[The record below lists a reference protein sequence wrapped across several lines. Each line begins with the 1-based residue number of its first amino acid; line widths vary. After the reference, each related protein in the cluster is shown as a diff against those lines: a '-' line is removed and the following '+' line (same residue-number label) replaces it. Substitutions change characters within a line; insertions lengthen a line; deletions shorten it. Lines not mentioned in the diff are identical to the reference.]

1 MKHSDAPEN
10 RCRLWPSPNPPIIE
24 LIDYP
29 QKPQLARRSH
39 WKKSMGQP
47 GSAPYGGIVTAQ
59 CNLSAAKL
67 LEINPCIARSLGQ
80 ALAAVGSRK
89 KTGRFFGPLLFALCV
104 FNQAVS
110 SHQQPLFSIW

>member
-10 RCRLWPSPNPPIIE
+10 RCCLWPSPNPPIIE

-47 GSAPYGGIVTAQ
+47 GSAPYGGVVTAQ
-59 CNLSAAKL
+59 CNLSASKL
-67 LEINPCIARSLGQ
+67 LEMDPYIARSLEQ
-80 ALAAVGSRK
+80 ALAAEK
-89 KTGRFFGPLLFALCV
+89 KRAVFLARFLFAQFV
-104 FNQAVS
+104 FTQAVS
-110 SHQQPLFSIW
+110 LHQQPLFSI